1 MAIRDRQ
8 KNLGWKD
15 RVLTCHLE
23 ALPEDLQAVLREMG
37 PFMSERGLYLG
48 GGTALAVYLGHRI
61 SVDLDWFTE
70 KPLGDPLVFTQELK
84 DSGIPLVVTQ
94 VDRGTLHG
102 SVHGIN
108 VSFLE
113 YRYPLL
119 APANC
124 RPEFHCL
131 LASPD
136 DIACMK
142 LSAIAQRGSKKDFID
157 LYSILKTY
165 RKLGE
170 ALDLYKE
177 RYAIKDIGHVL
188 FGLAYFDDAEREKTP
203 KMLWDVDW
211 ETVRESIREWLR
223 EYTVK

>member
-1 MAIRDRQ
+1 M
-8 KNLGWKD
+8 GWKG
-15 RVLTCHLE
+15 RILTFHPD
-23 ALPEDLQAVLREMG
+23 ALSKELQAVLRLMS
-37 PFMSERGLYLG
+37 PFMSDRGIYLG
-48 GGTALAVYLGHRI
+48 GGTALAVYLGHRV

-70 KPLGDPLVFTQELK
+70 KPLHDPMNFSQELK
-84 DSGIPLVVTQ
+84 AGGIPLVVSQ

-119 APANC
+119 VPATHW
-124 RPEFHCL
+124 PEFHCL

-157 LYSILKTY
+157 LYGILKTAH
-165 RKLGE
+165 KLGE
-170 ALDLYKE
+170 VLELYKK
-177 RYAIKDIGHVL
+177 RYAIEDIGHVL
-188 FGLAYFDDAEREKTP
+188 YGLAYFDDADREKTP
-203 KMLWDVDW
+203 KMLWDVEW
-211 ETVRESIREWLR
+211 QTVRESIREWLK
-223 EYTVK
+223 EYTDIDVSGESKV